1 MVELGYALSSEEHPP
16 DDLVDDALRAEDVG
30 FEHALVSDHYHPW
43 VSEQGHSPFVWS
55 VLGAIAR
62 ETDSIR
68 VGTGVTCPIK
78 RIHPAVVAQ
87 AAATTADLFDGR
99 FFFGVGTGENL
110 NEHVVGG
117 RWPPFDVRLS
127 MLAEAVDVIR
137 ELWRGD
143 EVTHRGEH
151 YTVENARLYTLPEER
166 PPICVSAY
174 GERAARAAAEI
185 GDGFWSVG
193 PQDVVETWEIHGGEG
208 PRICQLQ
215 ACVAET
221 DADAASTVHEQ
232 WPISGLPGEL
242 GSVLPTPAYFE
253 QAAEMVTEEDVAEG
267 SVLLGPDVDQHVEA
281 IQEAVDAGYDHVY
294 VHQIGNDQ
302 AALVERYREA
312 VLPSFS

>member
-151 YTVENARLYTLPEER
+151 YTVENARLFTTPDDP
-166 PPICVSAY
+166 PPIYVAAA
-174 GERAARAAAEI
+174 GERSATAAGDV
-185 GDGFWSVG
+185 GDGLVSTAPDEDVLDAYDGDG
-193 PQDVVETWEIHGGEG
+193 PTYGQVTVCW
-208 PRICQLQ
+208 
-215 ACVAET
+215 AET
-221 DADAASTVHEQ
+221 EAEARETAFDV
-232 WPISGLPGEL
+232 WPNGAIEGEL
-242 GSVLPTPAYFE
+242 SAELPTVEHFE
-253 QAAEMVTEEDVAEG
+253 QAAGMVTEADVAA
-267 SVLLGPDVDQHVEA
+267 SMTCGPDADDHVEA
-281 IQEAVDAGYDHVY
+281 IQTYADAGFDHVY
-294 VHQIGNDQ
+294 VHQVGHDQ
-302 AALVERYREA
+302 AGFFEFYESE
-312 VLPSFS
+312 VLPSFD